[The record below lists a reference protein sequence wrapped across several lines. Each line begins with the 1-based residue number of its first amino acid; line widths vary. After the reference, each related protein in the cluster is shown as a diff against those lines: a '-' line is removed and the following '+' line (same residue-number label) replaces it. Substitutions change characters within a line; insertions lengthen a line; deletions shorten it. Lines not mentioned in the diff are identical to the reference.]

1 MLVVHVDSEAGC
13 AGSAGN
19 RHTETGA
26 AVGVG
31 NGDVDGDVDGAGECA
46 A

>member
-1 MLVVHVDSEAGC
+1 MVAHVDSAAGC
-13 AGSAGN
+13 AGSAGS

-31 NGDVDGDVDGAGECA
+31 NGDIDRDVDGDGECA